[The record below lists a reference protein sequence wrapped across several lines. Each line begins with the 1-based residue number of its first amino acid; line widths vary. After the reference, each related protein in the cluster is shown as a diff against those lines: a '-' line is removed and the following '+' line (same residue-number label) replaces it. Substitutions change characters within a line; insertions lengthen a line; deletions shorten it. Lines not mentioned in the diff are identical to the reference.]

1 MALDQVNPVKIL
13 KIKTFW
19 NASTGG
25 RNLNQGRQFAPPE
38 GQWTKL
44 RPCMRES
51 PIGKVATGATRDG
64 GRKPTLIWNDLC
76 QHARRRNCGG
86 RSPGAERDRRSGSL
100 RRWVNLIFVGYIR
113 CQLQCHILIFR
124 LERPQ
129 STIASPEG
137 GTFLAPRVVA
147 GSPDRAHC
155 RLPLSIPGLRG
166 RTRPQVRQF
175 SVSLPPGSERPR

>member
-1 MALDQVNPVKIL
+1 MGRVGLGPPSES
-13 KIKTFW
+13 
-19 NASTGG
+19 STGLW
-25 RNLNQGRQFAPPE
+25 RC
-38 GQWTKL
+38 TKL
-44 RPCMRES
+44 FDPDDRNPGLTYEATPCLNGSE
-51 PIGKVATGATRDG
+51 G
-64 GRKPTLIWNDLC
+64 GPRPTLIWNDLC
-76 QHARRRNCGG
+76 QHSRRRDCDG

-137 GTFLAPRVVA
+137 GAFLAPRVVA

-175 SVSLPPGSERPR
+175 FVSLPPGSERPR